1 MQQNKELQKAKDQEQ
16 DLNKKFV
23 ALQGKY
29 DKECQQLKSATE
41 NEATITKERMQEL
54 EVQLKETQ
62 ETFDVAKQSWAKD
75 EAVLK
80 QKIEFIQYQ
89 LEDEKKKFE
98 EAEKTHHS
106 MISSVQSTNRE
117 SVIGRTEAE
126 SKMSEM
132 EHKYMQERK
141 NQEDQ
146 YNTYRNT
153 MKQELETLKKKCNEI
168 ELAKKIKD
176 QEYTKDVGT
185 LKEQLQ
191 ESESTKEEALKQLKT
206 LEHGKGTALQ
216 AAEEEHQ
223 QRLNDLED

>member
-1 MQQNKELQKAKDQEQ
+1 MQQNKELQKAKDQESE
-16 DLNKKFV
+16 LNKKLV
-23 ALQGKY
+23 ALQSKY
-29 DKECQQLKSATE
+29 DKECQQLKVTQE
-41 NEATITKERMQEL
+41 NEASLTKERMQEL
-54 EVQLKETQ
+54 ESQLKETQ
-62 ETFDVAKQSWAKD
+62 ETFEIAKQSWAKD

-106 MISSVQSTNRE
+106 MIASIQSTNRE

-126 SKMSEM
+126 TKMSEL

-141 NQEDQ
+141 NLEDQ
-146 YNTYRNT
+146 YNAYRNT
-153 MKQELETLKKKCNEI
+153 MKQELETLKQKCNEI

-176 QEYTKDVGT
+176 QEYTKDVGS
-185 LKEQLQ
+185 LKEQLL
-191 ESESTKEEALKQLKT
+191 ESEETKHEALKQLKT

-223 QRLNDLED
+223 